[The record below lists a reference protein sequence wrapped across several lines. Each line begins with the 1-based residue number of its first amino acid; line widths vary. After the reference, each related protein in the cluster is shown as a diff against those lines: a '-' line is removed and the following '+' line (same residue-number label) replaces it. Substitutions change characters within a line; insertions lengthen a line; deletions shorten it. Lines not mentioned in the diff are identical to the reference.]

1 MEKRPEVPPAAAPRG
16 RAGAT
21 TNGGTWGQFGC
32 LAWQVG
38 LQVVTL
44 GLTPL
49 LCQLVA
55 PRIATDALFAASCKV
70 FDER

>member
-1 MEKRPEVPPAAAPRG
+1 MPPAAAPRG

-21 TNGGTWGQFGC
+21 TNGDAWGQFAHS
-32 LAWQVG
+32 AWQVG
-38 LQVVTL
+38 LQVVTPRP
-44 GLTPL
+44 TSL